1 MNTASMTA
9 FRKCR
14 KGSLAFSVLSVVFL
28 MVLICMLYPHCAD
41 RGEYDYVVTVM
52 FVMLTACC
60 RAIGPIC
67 AVRAKR
73 KGESALKLYD
83 DRIEYRQTV
92 FKEEYDKYYFQD
104 MKSVEINGT
113 EAVLS
118 FDNDVSR
125 KIDFNDL
132 DCYMY
137 DFFEE
142 IQARFKAYGESS
154 QLNAENGSHIFK
166 SKFHEEKDGIAKV
179 RKYID
184 LISGAT
190 MLAVPM
196 WELLKSVPL
205 MRKSERIVFSNS
217 MFTFVLVMGIFAMLA
232 VIGSRK
238 EGNKKGKRKAD
249 KEKW

>member
-1 MNTASMTA
+1 MSAASMTA

-28 MVLICMLYPHCAD
+28 MVLLCMLYPHCAD

-113 EAVLS
+113 DAVLS
-118 FDNDVSR
+118 FVNDVSK

-142 IQARFKAYGESS
+142 IQARFKAYAEGSS
-154 QLNAENGSHIFK
+154 QNTDNGYHGFK
-166 SKFHEEKDGIAKV
+166 SKFHEGKDAITEIAK
-179 RKYID
+179 YIEKISGLFVLLTL
-184 LISGAT
+184 LISD
-190 MLAVPM
+190 
-196 WELLKSVPL
+196 LLQSDTPVKSKGFAPDSAL
-205 MRKSERIVFSNS
+205 
-217 MFTFVLVMGIFAMLA
+217 TFVLVIGVFAIL
-232 VIGSRK
+232 VIIGVRK
-238 EGNKKGKRKAD
+238 EKNSTAK
-249 KEKW
+249 